1 MRAYYD
7 ALLERARHDR
17 YVETFLGRRRYIDGI
32 NDSNKMLRSAAE
44 REAMN
49 MPIQGA
55 GAEVLKLSLLKLDEY
70 ISASGSSAR
79 MILSVHDE
87 ILFEVDDSEASDFAH
102 LLKEILVFTDLGPVP
117 LTVDIGIGKSWWEAK
132 G

>member
-1 MRAYYD
+1 
-7 ALLERARHDR
+7 
-17 YVETFLGRRRYIDGI
+17 
-32 NDSNKMLRSAAE
+32 MLRSTAE

-70 ISASGSSAR
+70 ISTSGSSAR

-87 ILFEVDDSEASDFAH
+87 ILFEVDDSEASAFAH
-102 LLKEILVFTDLGPVP
+102 LLREMLVFADLGPVP

-132 G
+132 S